1 MSAYRTVVVGTD
13 GSVPARK
20 AIDHAAWIAAA
31 AGAKLV
37 IVTAYV
43 HHKASA
49 TGLATDAAA
58 DALKEGG
65 FMMHGDAPARE
76 ILQEAEGVAK
86 AAGATNIELRPV
98 TGGPVEVLTQAA
110 EGADLLVVG
119 NRGMT
124 GITGRVLGSVP
135 GNVSHKVKC
144 DVLIV
149 HTRD

>member
-1 MSAYRTVVVGTD
+1 
-13 GSVPARK
+13 
-20 AIDHAAWIAAA
+20 
-31 AGAKLV
+31 
-37 IVTAYV
+37 
-43 HHKASA
+43 
-49 TGLATDAAA
+49 
-58 DALKEGG
+58 
-65 FMMHGDAPARE
+65 MHGDAPARE